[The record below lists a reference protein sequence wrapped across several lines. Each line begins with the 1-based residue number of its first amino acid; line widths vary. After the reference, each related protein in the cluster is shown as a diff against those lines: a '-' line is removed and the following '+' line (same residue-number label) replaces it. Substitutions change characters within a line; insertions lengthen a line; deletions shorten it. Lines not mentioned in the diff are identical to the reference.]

1 MRRRIPLVPYFI
13 FLFFQ
18 LLLFPNNAR
27 KYGSILKAFLPQ
39 PAYSFLYRNVSL
51 LKHIFV
57 LVELQP
63 VITSRPPNPSTVGE
77 GQNLTLQWS
86 YNLGGQPN
94 DLTGMFNVT
103 RGALGTRIATRF
115 QNNNTIVSARYE
127 NQFAASIS
135 DTQAILTILYV
146 PRSVNQ
152 EIYRLWIF
160 TTTYSTQSDVEIS
173 VLCKYCTINK

>member
-13 FLFFQ
+13 SLFFQ
-18 LLLFPNNAR
+18 LLLFPSNAR
-27 KYGSILKAFLPQ
+27 KYSSILKAFLPQ
-39 PAYSFLYRNVSL
+39 PAYSFLYRNVAL

-57 LVELQP
+57 LVGLQP

-86 YNLGGQPN
+86 HNLGGQPN
-94 DLTGMFNVT
+94 VLTGMFNVT

-115 QNNNTIVSARYE
+115 QNNTIVSAGYE
-127 NQFAASIS
+127 NHFAASIS

-152 EIYRLWIF
+152 EIYSLWIF
-160 TTTYSTQSDVEIS
+160 TTIYSTQSDVEIS